1 MAIIR
6 WNPWNISSFLN
17 DEEWDFPTIPAISR
31 IAGQGLNIYETDNS
45 LVAEIAL
52 PGIHEDKIDV
62 SIDKGI
68 VRVSAAETESQEEKS
83 NRKYYMSSMS
93 SAFNYSFRLPEGIS
107 DNQEPKAVLE
117 KGVLKL
123 TFQKP
128 KVVAPK
134 KIKVISQN
142 SGKKEIETK

>member
-17 DEEWDFPTIPAISR
+17 DEEWDLPTIPAISR
-31 IAGQGLNIYETDNS
+31 IAGQGLNIYETEKS

-52 PGIHEDKIDV
+52 PGIHEDKIDISV
-62 SIDKGI
+62 NKGI
-68 VRVSAAETESQEEKS
+68 VRISAADDQNQEEKS
-83 NRKYYMSSMS
+83 TRKYYMSSMS
-93 SAFNYSFRLPEGIS
+93 ASFNYSFRLPEGIS
-107 DNQEPKAVLE
+107 ETQEPEAILE

-128 KVVAPK
+128 EVVAPK
-134 KIKVISQN
+134 KIKVIARSA
-142 SGKKEIETK
+142 GKKEIETR

>member
-6 WNPWNISSFLN
+6 WNPWNLSSFLN
-17 DEEWDFPTIPAISR
+17 EDEWDLPTIPAISR
-31 IAGQGLNIYETDNS
+31 IAGQGLNIYETEKS

-52 PGIHEDKIDV
+52 PGIHEDKIDI

-68 VRVSAAETESQEEKS
+68 VRISANDEQNQEEKS
-83 NRKYYMSSMS
+83 TRKYYMSSMTS
-93 SAFNYSFRLPEGIS
+93 SFNYSFRLPEGILET
-107 DNQEPKAVLE
+107 QEPEAILE

-123 TFQKP
+123 IFQKP
-128 KVVAPK
+128 EVVAPK

-142 SGKKEIETK
+142 SDKKEIETK

>member
-6 WNPWNISSFLN
+6 WNPWNMSSLLN

-31 IAGQGLNIYETDNS
+31 IAGQGLNIYETKET

-68 VRVSAAETESQEEKS
+68 VRVSAADEQSQEEKAG
-83 NRKYYMSSMS
+83 RKYYMSSMS

-107 DNQEPKAVLE
+107 DTQEPEAVLE

-123 TFQKP
+123 SFQKP
-128 KVVAPK
+128 EVVAPK
-134 KIKVISQN
+134 KIRVISQN